1 MRRLNAL
8 KFDDNNI
15 TNIKNFIK
23 YQQLPER
30 MMELEKERF
39 KQNFKDFILV
49 NDKLIYE
56 PKNLEVIPTTQINQ
70 TLEALYKDPVYGLGA
85 GIKTF
90 YNSVNSKYLNITRN
104 DVKNFLQTKTTY
116 QLSKAEPKLSN
127 KPVFAT
133 YANQRWAADLV
144 DVKLYAGYNN
154 GYKYILTVIDFFTKK
169 AFAAGIFDNTAPNVI
184 KGFDEIVEEQA
195 NRTTPNYLQTDNG
208 PEFTSLL
215 FQEWCK
221 NNSIKLIHTLSYT
234 PQSNGL
240 IEGFNGQLRK
250 LMRENFIRNNKDD
263 KLNWRKYLP
272 QLLENKNER
281 KHTTTK
287 EKPNDVWREGSTI
300 NKDND
305 NEISENVRERIKN
318 YVKKEVAKNKSELL
332 RAGDKV
338 RVLMSSLYS
347 EVRAIIKSGRKKL
360 IPVMWSP
367 NIYTIKK
374 RERKPRTVDKDF
386 YKPSYT
392 LLDSDGNI
400 VLSQIKLNNPN
411 RERGPKKFFATELQ
425 KIDEDKIEK
434 VISQNDALKINN
446 LGLTELNDEE
456 LKGIEIKKEIYKK
469 TAQEKK
475 ANKISELIEIRE
487 PSKRE
492 KKKREILDL

>member
-1 MRRLNAL
+1 MRKLNAL

-15 TNIKNFIK
+15 INIKIFIQ
-23 YQQLPER
+23 YQELPPS
-30 MMELEKERF
+30 MSDYEKERF
-39 KQNFKDFILV
+39 KRNYKDFVLE
-49 NDKLIYE
+49 NDKLIYK
-56 PKNLEVIPTTQINQ
+56 PNNLQVIPTSEINQ

-90 YNSVNSKYLNITRN
+90 YSSVNSKYLNITRK
-104 DVKNFLQTKTTY
+104 DVKHFLETKTTY
-116 QLSKAEPKLSN
+116 QLTKTEPRPSN

-133 YANQRWAADLV
+133 YSNQRWGADLV

-154 GYKYILTVIDFFTKK
+154 GYKFILTAIDFFTKK
-169 AFAAGIFDNTAPNVI
+169 AFATGIFDNTAPNVI
-184 KGFDEIVEEQA
+184 KGFEDIIDNQS
-195 NRTTPNYLQTDNG
+195 NGTTPNYLQTDNG

-221 NNSIKLIHTLSYT
+221 NNNIKLIHTLSYT

-250 LMRENFIRNNKDD
+250 LMRENFIRNNNED

-287 EKPNDVWREGSTI
+287 VKPNDVWREGSTI

-305 NEISENVRERIKN
+305 NEISEQVRERIKN
-318 YVKKEVAKNKSELL
+318 YVKKEVAKNKSEIL

-374 RERKPRTVDKDF
+374 RERKPRDVDKDF

-392 LLDSDGNI
+392 LLDSDGNL

-411 RERGPKKFFATELQ
+411 RERGAKKFFATELQ
-425 KIDEDKIEK
+425 KIDEDKTEK
-434 VISQNDALKINN
+434 VITQNDALKINN

-456 LKGIEIKKEIYKK
+456 KKGLEIKKEIYKK

-475 ANKISELIEIRE
+475 QTQEPIIRE
-487 PSKRE
+487 ASTRE
-492 KKKREILDL
+492 RKKREILDL

>member
-1 MRRLNAL
+1 MMRKLNAL

-15 TNIKNFIK
+15 INIKNFIQ
-23 YQQLPER
+23 YQELPPS
-30 MMELEKERF
+30 MSDYEKERF
-39 KQNFKDFILV
+39 KRNYKDFVLE
-49 NDKLIYE
+49 NDKLIYK
-56 PKNLEVIPTTQINQ
+56 PNNLQVIPTSEINQ

-90 YNSVNSKYLNITRN
+90 YSSVNSKYLNITRK
-104 DVKNFLQTKTTY
+104 DVKHFLETKTTY
-116 QLSKAEPKLSN
+116 QLTKTEPRPSN

-133 YANQRWAADLV
+133 YSNQRWGADLV

-154 GYKYILTVIDFFTKK
+154 GYKFILTAIDFFTKK
-169 AFAAGIFDNTAPNVI
+169 AFATGIFDNTAPNVI
-184 KGFDEIVEEQA
+184 KGFEDIIDNQS
-195 NRTTPNYLQTDNG
+195 NGTTPNYLQTDNG

-221 NNSIKLIHTLSYT
+221 NNNIKLIHTLSYT

-250 LMRENFIRNNKDD
+250 LMRENFIRNNNED

-287 EKPNDVWREGSTI
+287 VKPNDVWREGSTI

-305 NEISENVRERIKN
+305 NEISEQVRERIKN
-318 YVKKEVAKNKSELL
+318 YVKKEVAKNKSEIL

-374 RERKPRTVDKDF
+374 RERKPRDVDKDF

-392 LLDSDGNI
+392 LLDSDGNL

-411 RERGPKKFFATELQ
+411 KERGPKRFFATELQ

-434 VISQNDALKINN
+434 VITQNDALKINN

-456 LKGIEIKKEIYKK
+456 KKGLEIKKEIYKK

-475 ANKISELIEIRE
+475 QTQEPIIRE
-487 PSKRE
+487 ASTRE
-492 KKKREILDL
+492 RKKREILDL